1 MSQFDVYGVG
11 NALVDMEYR
20 LDTSDLDAM
29 GIDKGV
35 MTLVDVDHQS
45 ELMVYLSDRH
55 VHRSA
60 GGSAANTV
68 IAVAQLGGRGYYTC
82 KIADDELGHLYADDL
97 RANGVETNARE
108 VREDGHTGR
117 CLVLV
122 TPDAERTMATY
133 LGITGGLGATELDP
147 DALRASQY
155 VYMEGY
161 LATSPSARDAAVQ
174 ARRLAREA
182 GVHTALSLSDP
193 GIVANFREPLMEI
206 MGDGLDLVFA
216 NADEAMGI
224 SGADDLDG
232 AARWLKT
239 VANEFVI
246 TRGPEGSLVFDGEQ
260 FIEVPAEPVEPLDT
274 VGAGD
279 MFAGAFLYGR
289 TQGWSHREAARLA
302 SAEAAR
308 LITSYGARLAADET
322 RAVRDRL
329 AARASS

>member
-1 MSQFDVYGVG
+1 MSRFDVYGVG

-20 LDTSDLDAM
+20 VDTSDLQAM

-68 IAVAQLGGRGYYTC
+68 IALAQLGGRGYYTC

-97 RANGVETNARE
+97 RANGVETNARD
-108 VREDGHTGR
+108 VREQGHTGR
-117 CLVLV
+117 CLVFV

-133 LGITGGLGATELDP
+133 LGITGGLGRGELDP
-147 DALRASQY
+147 EALRASEY

-161 LATSPSARDAAVQ
+161 LATSPSAKDAAIR
-174 ARRLAREA
+174 ARELARDN
-182 GVHTALSLSDP
+182 GVKTALSLSDP
-193 GIVANFREPLMEI
+193 GIVANFHQPLMEI
-206 MGDGLDLVFA
+206 IGDGIDLIFA
-216 NADEAMGI
+216 NADEAMGMAGT
-224 SGADDLDG
+224 SDLDG
-232 AARWLKT
+232 AVRWLEG

-246 TRGPEGSLVFDGEQ
+246 TRGAEGSLVFDGGRLM
-260 FIEVPAEPVEPLDT
+260 EVPAQTVDPVDT

-289 TQGWSHREAARLA
+289 TQGWSHRDAARLA

-308 LITSYGARLAADET
+308 LITSYGARLPAEET
-322 RAVRDRL
+322 RAVRDEL
-329 AARASS
+329 AG

>member
-1 MSQFDVYGVG
+1 MSEFDVYGVG

-20 LDTSDLDAM
+20 VDTSDLEAM

-68 IAVAQLGGRGYYTC
+68 IALAQLGGRGYYTC

-97 RANGVETNARE
+97 RTNGVETNARE
-108 VREDGHTGR
+108 VREAGHTGR
-117 CLVLV
+117 CLVFV

-133 LGITGGLGATELDP
+133 LGITGGLGRSELDP
-147 DALRASQY
+147 DALRASEY

-161 LATSPSARDAAVQ
+161 LATSPSAKDAAIR
-174 ARRLAREA
+174 ARDLARESGA
-182 GVHTALSLSDP
+182 KTALSLSDP
-193 GIVANFREPLMEI
+193 GIVANFQEPLMEMI
-206 MGDGLDLVFA
+206 GDGIDLLFA

-224 SGADDLDG
+224 AGAHDLDG
-232 AARWLKT
+232 AVSWLKGI
-239 VANEFVI
+239 ANEFVI
-246 TRGPEGSLVFDGEQ
+246 TRGAEGSLVYDGADLL
-260 FIEVPAEPVEPLDT
+260 EVAADPVEPVDT

-279 MFAGAFLYGR
+279 MFAGAYLYGR
-289 TQGWSHREAARLA
+289 THGWSHRDAARLA

-308 LITSYGARLAADET
+308 LITAYGARLPAEET

-329 AARASS
+329 TS

>member
-20 LDTSDLDAM
+20 VDTGDLHAM

-68 IAVAQLGGRGYYTC
+68 IALAQLGGRGYYTC
-82 KIADDELGHLYADDL
+82 KIADDELGHLYAEDL

-108 VREDGHTGR
+108 VREQGHTGR
-117 CLVLV
+117 CLVFV

-133 LGITGGLGATELDP
+133 LGITGGLGRSELDP
-147 DALRASQY
+147 EALHASEY

-161 LATSPSARDAAVQ
+161 LATSASAKDAAIR
-174 ARRLAREA
+174 ARELAREA
-182 GVHTALSLSDP
+182 GVRTALSLSDP
-193 GIVANFREPLMEI
+193 GIVANFRESLMEMI
-206 MGDGLDLVFA
+206 GDGIDLVFA
-216 NADEAMGI
+216 NADEAMGM
-224 SGADDLDG
+224 ADAADLDG
-232 AARWLKT
+232 AVQWLKGI
-239 VANEFVI
+239 ANEFVI
-246 TRGPEGSLVFDGEQ
+246 TRGPNGSLVFDGAGLT
-260 FIEVPAEPVEPLDT
+260 EVPAHPVEPVDT

-289 TQGWSHREAARLA
+289 THGWSHRDAARLA

-308 LITSYGARLAADET
+308 LITTYGARLPGEET
-322 RAVRDRL
+322 RAVRDQL
-329 AARASS
+329 